1 MAVNSFI
8 AALGNIL
15 EGASSDRERTRKL
28 KELEEDREYAKLLQR
43 QAKETYDQGKKDAEL
58 RRTRE
63 QFAENELYKKLGYES
78 QSALEAGL
86 TGLGDPRKYELGA
99 ASFDL
104 SNVARSPMD
113 SVASKPVGPLRPSPF
128 IGSQVGVIG
137 QSPFSGTRAREMV
150 EEAGKTE
157 QRKEMQ
163 RKLASLQQ
171 VPGGEFMYVTSAREQ
186 AAADELEATGKA
198 ARALN
203 VTQENARIASQLV
216 EKQDEKKLDNQKRLW
231 KAQGF
236 TDAEMAYL
244 EGGGDP
250 NNTRLSPFQIQSLA
264 NDRARS
270 GSPTKAAEAKDT
282 EVIELFAN
290 LKDDV
295 AQYRKVFQD
304 SGIELRPGIKK
315 TLTSNAYTQLVLRAK
330 EIEDLGAITKSDSR
344 LLEGI
349 LENPTTV
356 MAGFNNIA
364 NFGQYEHAVLAQ
376 LEQFENKVN
385 LRRARHE
392 ESMGRKPMYIS
403 RLAYDQLS
411 PVDKDAARV
420 KGFAIRAGGM
430 P

>member
-28 KELEEDREYAKLLQR
+28 KELEEDRQYTKLLQK
-43 QAKETYDQGKKDAEL
+43 QATETYDQGKKDAEL
-58 RRTRE
+58 RRARE
-63 QFAENELYKKLGYES
+63 QFAENELYKKLGYQP
-78 QSALEAGL
+78 QSALEAEL
-86 TGLGDPRKYELGA
+86 TSLGDPRKYELGA

-113 SVASKPVGPLRPSPF
+113 NLASKPVGPLRPSPF
-128 IGSQVGVIG
+128 TGSRVGVIG
-137 QSPFSGTRAREMV
+137 QNPFSGTMAREMV

-157 QRKEMQ
+157 QRKETQ

-186 AAADELEATGKA
+186 AAADELEAKGKA
-198 ARALN
+198 ERALN
-203 VTQENARIASQLV
+203 VTRENARIASQLV
-216 EKQDEKKLDNQKRLW
+216 EKQDREKLENQRRLW

-236 TDAEMAYL
+236 TDAQMAYL
-244 EGGGDP
+244 EAGGDQD
-250 NNTRLSPFQIQSLA
+250 NTRLSSFQIQSLA
-264 NDRARS
+264 NDRAKL
-270 GSPTKAAEAKDT
+270 GSSTKAAEAEDA
-282 EVIELFAN
+282 EVVELFAN

-295 AQYRKVFQD
+295 AQYKAAFQA

-349 LENPTTV
+349 LENPTTIT
-356 MAGFNNIA
+356 AGFNNIA

-403 RLAYDQLS
+403 RVAYDQLS
-411 PVDKDAARV
+411 PVEKDEARV
-420 KGFAIRAGGM
+420 KGFAIRSGGM